1 MKHCLVIGYH
11 SEIFQRIKPM
21 LEADGWELTDV
32 ERLGVRELSMLP
44 RWDMVL
50 ITMGRVA
57 PVGNWWDLG
66 LDDVQMCIESNLT
79 KPLRYLR
86 MVWDKATHNCTVI
99 WFSGS
104 NPQKIMKGYAPYNVC
119 KMAVNKLIEQLDY
132 ETPNVKF
139 VAFGPGYVPTK
150 IHRATLEAGWPNE
163 RIARGDEG
171 TPIDQLYAA
180 LKWCIE
186 QPKSVVGGRNI
197 CVSDLPLK
205 GEMTES
211 RFKLRRAE

>member
-11 SEIFQRIKPM
+11 SDIFQRVKPLLM
-21 LEADGWELTDV
+21 EDGWILTDV
-32 ERLGVRELSMLP
+32 ERLSAPELSMLP
-44 RWDMVL
+44 RWEMVL

-57 PVGNWWDLG
+57 PVGNWWDASF
-66 LDDVQMCIESNLT
+66 DEVQMCIESNLT
-79 KPLRYLR
+79 KPLRLLR
-86 MVWDKATHNCTVI
+86 MVWNRAAQNASVI

-119 KMAVNKLIEQLDY
+119 KMAVNKLIEQLDF

-150 IHRATLEAGWPNE
+150 IHRATLAAGWPNE
-163 RIARGDEG
+163 RIARGDDG
-171 TPIDQLYAA
+171 TPTDKLYEA
-180 LKWCIE
+180 LKFCIE
-186 QPKSVVGGRNI
+186 APKAVVGGRNI

-205 GEMTES
+205 GEMTNDT
-211 RFKLRRAE
+211 FKLRRVQ